1 MCVCVCV
8 CVCVLCVF
16 RLHTLSSQAHV
27 SGVLESC
34 STLHSSLDS
43 LASSGVSQSA
53 TQWTQDTATLS
64 SAISEF
70 TNSQETAIAAAEKS
84 VSHYIAE
91 ELAVDVPTGICP
103 SIHIIYST
111 CTWPIY
117 ILWTVHSLPFCR
129 QDSTTS

>member
-8 CVCVLCVF
+8 CV
-16 RLHTLSSQAHV
+16 LHLRTLSSQTHV
-27 SGVLESC
+27 SGMLESY

-43 LASSGVSQSA
+43 LASSGVSQPA

-91 ELAVDVPTGICP
+91 ELSVDVPTGILCP
-103 SIHIIYST
+103 SIHIR
-111 CTWPIY
+111 
-117 ILWTVHSLPFCR
+117 VHVHGLHSV
-129 QDSTTS
+129 DSTLFTLL